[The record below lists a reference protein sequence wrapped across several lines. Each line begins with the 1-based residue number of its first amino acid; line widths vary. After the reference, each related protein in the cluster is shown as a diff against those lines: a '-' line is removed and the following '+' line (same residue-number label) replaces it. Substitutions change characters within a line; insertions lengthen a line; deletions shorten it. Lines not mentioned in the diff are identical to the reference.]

1 MNTQIRDNHNSLSY
15 CEQLA
20 APTGSTGYYSL
31 LYADPKDRPRLLA
44 IYAYRKTM
52 NNILEANHEPAREAQ
67 LGWWGDEL
75 ERLSNHKPRHP
86 VTSAFL
92 AYNDQHMPD
101 STLYNILIC
110 TRNILTSISSHSN
123 QLQSMYASLGVAFG
137 RLVAQSQ
144 GIVDDR
150 ATVDLDLSCANIA
163 MAGFIERSMQPQFCD
178 RTKTTIESIA
188 KQASMVHNTN
198 HRTLCVAI
206 EAKIF
211 GAKCRLM
218 LQHKPSRLM
227 PIHKFLIAWR
237 TKMAVSIRGEE

>member
-20 APTGSTGYYSL
+20 APLGSTGYYSL

-44 IYAYRKTM
+44 IYAFRKTM
-52 NNILEANHEPAREAQ
+52 NNILEANHETAREAQ
-67 LGWWGDEL
+67 LGWWRDEL

-86 VTSAFL
+86 LTSAFL
-92 AYNDQHMPD
+92 AYNDKHIPA
-101 STLYNILIC
+101 STLSNILIC

-123 QLQSMYASLGVAFG
+123 HLKSMYASLGVAFG

-144 GIVDDR
+144 GVVDDG
-150 ATVDLDLSCANIA
+150 AAGDLDLTCANIA
-163 MAGFIERSMQPQFCD
+163 MAGFIERSVQPHYCD
-178 RTKTTIESIA
+178 GTKTAIESIT
-188 KQASMVHNTN
+188 KQVSMVRNTN
-198 HRTLCVAI
+198 RRTLCVAI

-211 GAKCRLM
+211 SAKCQLM
-218 LQHKPSRLM
+218 LQHKPPRLM
-227 PIHKFLIAWR
+227 PIHKFFIAWR